1 MKMSKKL
8 IMLLLAAMM
17 ALSFCACDTYY
28 NINVSTTEED
38 TTEPPSTK
46 PAYET
51 GVYTTVAKEET
62 FDYTD
67 RAGNVYNTTYLI
79 PRINLV
85 GADADMI
92 NKEITEKYYKDFIA
106 AENEQANRSSLTC
119 DSLGYERFINGN
131 VLSVVIKRVYYS
143 HSVDYTVYSFNTS
156 TCTLLDSKG
165 VVTAIGKSYPEVKDK
180 IRAELEKDYV
190 NKYNTANPPQNYKE
204 NYEKTLS
211 DDNMEKAKIYI
222 NEKGKITAVCKE
234 YASVGNGEFAVVI
247 TLD

>member
-1 MKMSKKL
+1 
-8 IMLLLAAMM
+8 MLLLAAMM

-92 NKEITEKYYKDFIA
+92 NKEITEKYYKDFVA

-165 VVTAIGKSYPEVKDK
+165 VVTAIGKSYPEVKEK

>member
-1 MKMSKKL
+1 MKMSKKI

-62 FDYTD
+62 FEYTD

-92 NKEITEKYYKDFIA
+92 NKEITEKYYKDFVA

-131 VLSVVIKRVYYS
+131 VLSVVIKRVYFS
-143 HSVDYTVYSFNTS
+143 HAVDYTVYSFNTS

-165 VVTAIGKSYPEVKDK
+165 VVTAIGKSYPEVKEK

>member
-92 NKEITEKYYKDFIA
+92 NKEITEKYYKDFVA

>member
-1 MKMSKKL
+1 MKMSKRI

-67 RAGNVYNTTYLI
+67 RAGNVYKTTYLI

-92 NKEITEKYYKDFIA
+92 NKEITEKYYKDFVA

-165 VVTAIGKSYPEVKDK
+165 VVTAIGKSYPEVKEK
-180 IRAELEKDYV
+180 IRAELEKDYG

>member
-1 MKMSKKL
+1 MKMSKRI

-92 NKEITEKYYKDFIA
+92 NKEITEKYYKDFVA

>member
-1 MKMSKKL
+1 MKMSKKI
-8 IMLLLAAMM
+8 IMVLLAAMM

-67 RAGNVYNTTYLI
+67 RAGNVYKTTYLI

-92 NKEITEKYYKDFIA
+92 NKEITEKYYKDFVA

-119 DSLGYERFINGN
+119 DSLGYERFSNGN

-165 VVTAIGKSYPEVKDK
+165 VVTAIGKSYPEVKEK

>member
-1 MKMSKKL
+1 MKMSKKI

-38 TTEPPSTK
+38 ATEPPSTK

-92 NKEITEKYYKDFIA
+92 NKEITEKYYKDFVA

>member
-1 MKMSKKL
+1 
-8 IMLLLAAMM
+8 M

-62 FDYTD
+62 FEYTD

-92 NKEITEKYYKDFIA
+92 NKEITEKYYKDFVA

>member
-1 MKMSKKL
+1 MKMSKRI
-8 IMLLLAAMM
+8 IMLLLAAMT

-67 RAGNVYNTTYLI
+67 RAGNVYKTTYLI

-92 NKEITEKYYKDFIA
+92 NKEITEKYYKDFVA

-165 VVTAIGKSYPEVKDK
+165 VVTAIGKSYPEVKEK

>member
-1 MKMSKKL
+1 MKMSKKI

-180 IRAELEKDYV
+180 IRAELGKDYV

>member
-1 MKMSKKL
+1 MKMSKKI

-67 RAGNVYNTTYLI
+67 RAGNVYKTTYLI

-92 NKEITEKYYKDFIA
+92 NKEITEKYYKDFVA

>member
-1 MKMSKKL
+1 MKMSKRI

-62 FDYTD
+62 FEYTD

>member
-1 MKMSKKL
+1 MKMSKKI

-92 NKEITEKYYKDFIA
+92 NKEITEKYYKDFVA

>member
-1 MKMSKKL
+1 MKMSKKI

-51 GVYTTVAKEET
+51 GVYTTVAKEEN
-62 FDYTD
+62 FEYTD
-67 RAGNVYNTTYLI
+67 RAGNVYKTTYLI

>member
-1 MKMSKKL
+1 MKMSKKI

>member
-1 MKMSKKL
+1 
-8 IMLLLAAMM
+8 M

-92 NKEITEKYYKDFIA
+92 NKEITEKYYKDFVA

-165 VVTAIGKSYPEVKDK
+165 VVTAIGKSYPEVKEK

>member
-1 MKMSKKL
+1 MKMSKRI

-62 FDYTD
+62 FEYTD

-165 VVTAIGKSYPEVKDK
+165 VVTAIGKSYPEVKEK

>member
-1 MKMSKKL
+1 MKMSKKI

-92 NKEITEKYYKDFIA
+92 NKEITEKYYKDFVA

-180 IRAELEKDYV
+180 SRAELEKDYV

>member
-1 MKMSKKL
+1 MKMSKKI

-92 NKEITEKYYKDFIA
+92 NKEITEKYYKDFVA

-165 VVTAIGKSYPEVKDK
+165 VVTAIGKSYPEVKEK

>member
-1 MKMSKKL
+1 MKMSKRI

-62 FDYTD
+62 FEYTD

-92 NKEITEKYYKDFIA
+92 NKEITEKYYKDFVA

-165 VVTAIGKSYPEVKDK
+165 VVTAIGKSYPEVKEK

>member
-1 MKMSKKL
+1 MKMSKKI

-62 FDYTD
+62 FEYTD

-92 NKEITEKYYKDFIA
+92 NKEITEKYYKDFVA

>member
-1 MKMSKKL
+1 MKMSKRI

-28 NINVSTTEED
+28 NINVSTTEAD

>member
-1 MKMSKKL
+1 MKMSKRI

-17 ALSFCACDTYY
+17 ALSFCASDTYY

-165 VVTAIGKSYPEVKDK
+165 VVTAIGKSYPEVKEK

>member
-1 MKMSKKL
+1 MKMSKKI
-8 IMLLLAAMM
+8 IMLLLAALM

-92 NKEITEKYYKDFIA
+92 NKEITEKYYKDFVA

-165 VVTAIGKSYPEVKDK
+165 VVTAIGKSYPEVKEK

>member
-1 MKMSKKL
+1 MKMSKKI

-62 FDYTD
+62 FEYTD

-92 NKEITEKYYKDFIA
+92 NKEITEKYYKDFVA

-165 VVTAIGKSYPEVKDK
+165 VVTAIGKSYPEVKEK

>member
-92 NKEITEKYYKDFIA
+92 NKEITEKYYKDFVA

-143 HSVDYTVYSFNTS
+143 HSVDYTVYCFNTS

>member
-1 MKMSKKL
+1 MKMSKKI

-67 RAGNVYNTTYLI
+67 RAGNVYKTTYLI

-165 VVTAIGKSYPEVKDK
+165 VVTAIGRSYPEVKEQ

-190 NKYNTANPPQNYKE
+190 NKYNTANPPQYYKE

>member
-1 MKMSKKL
+1 MKMSKRI

-62 FDYTD
+62 FEYTD

-92 NKEITEKYYKDFIA
+92 NKEITEKYYKDFVA

>member
-1 MKMSKKL
+1 MKMSKKI

-92 NKEITEKYYKDFIA
+92 NKEITEKYYKDFVA

-143 HSVDYTVYSFNTS
+143 HSVDYTVYCFNTS

>member
-1 MKMSKKL
+1 MKMSKKI

-62 FDYTD
+62 FEYTD

>member
-1 MKMSKKL
+1 MKMSKKI
-8 IMLLLAAMM
+8 IMLLLAAMTS
-17 ALSFCACDTYY
+17 LSFCACDTYY
-28 NINVSTTEED
+28 NINVSATEED

-92 NKEITEKYYKDFIA
+92 NKEITEKYYKDFVA

-165 VVTAIGKSYPEVKDK
+165 VVTAIGKSYPEVKEK

>member
-1 MKMSKKL
+1 MKMCKKI

-17 ALSFCACDTYY
+17 AFSFCACDTYY
-28 NINVSTTEED
+28 NVSVTEED

-46 PAYET
+46 PAFET

-67 RAGNVYNTTYLI
+67 KSGNVYKATYQI

-92 NKEITEKYYKDFIA
+92 NKEITEKFYKDFLA
-106 AENEQANRSSLTC
+106 AETEQANRSSLTC
-119 DSLGYERFINGN
+119 DSLDYERFINGN
-131 VLSVVIKRVYYS
+131 VLSVVIKRVYFS
-143 HSVDYTVYSFNTS
+143 HAVDYTVYSFNTS

-165 VVTAIGKSYPEVKDK
+165 VVTAIGRSYPEVKEQ

-190 NKYNTANPPQNYKE
+190 NKYNTANPPQYYKE

>member
-1 MKMSKKL
+1 MKMNKIL
-8 IMLLLAAMM
+8 LALLLAVTIG
-17 ALSFCACDTYY
+17 LSLCACDSYSY
-28 NINVSTTEED
+28 VSATQEE

-67 RAGNVYNTTYLI
+67 KAGNVYKTTYQI

-92 NKEITEKYYKDFIA
+92 NKEITEKFYKDFVA
-106 AENEQANRSSLTC
+106 AETEQANRSSLTC
-119 DSLGYERFINGN
+119 DSLDYERFINGN
-131 VLSVVIKRVYYS
+131 VLSVVIKRVYFS
-143 HSVDYTVYSFNTS
+143 HAVDYTVYSFNTS

-165 VVTAIGKSYPEVKDK
+165 VVTAIGKSYPEVKEK

-222 NEKGKITAVCKE
+222 NEKGNITAVCKE

>member
-1 MKMSKKL
+1 MKMSKRI

-92 NKEITEKYYKDFIA
+92 NKEITEKYYKDFVA

-165 VVTAIGKSYPEVKDK
+165 VVTAIGKSYPEVKEK

>member
-1 MKMSKKL
+1 
-8 IMLLLAAMM
+8 MLLLAAMM
-17 ALSFCACDTYY
+17 AFSFCACDTYY

-92 NKEITEKYYKDFIA
+92 NKEITEKYYKDFVA

>member
-1 MKMSKKL
+1 MKMSKKI

-165 VVTAIGKSYPEVKDK
+165 VVTAIGKSYPEVKEK

>member
-1 MKMSKKL
+1 MKMSKKI

-92 NKEITEKYYKDFIA
+92 NKEITEKYYKDFVA

-131 VLSVVIKRVYYS
+131 VLSVVIKRVYFS
-143 HSVDYTVYSFNTS
+143 HAVDYTVYSFNTS

-165 VVTAIGKSYPEVKDK
+165 VVTAIGKSYPEVKEK

>member
-1 MKMSKKL
+1 MKMSKRI
-8 IMLLLAAMM
+8 IMLLLAAML

-62 FDYTD
+62 FEYTD

-92 NKEITEKYYKDFIA
+92 NKEITEKYYKDFVA

-165 VVTAIGKSYPEVKDK
+165 VVTAIGKSYPEVKEK

>member
-1 MKMSKKL
+1 MKMSKKI

-51 GVYTTVAKEET
+51 GVYTTVAKVET

-92 NKEITEKYYKDFIA
+92 NKEITEKYYKDFVA

-165 VVTAIGKSYPEVKDK
+165 VVTAIGKSYPEVKEK

>member
-1 MKMSKKL
+1 MKMSKKI

-28 NINVSTTEED
+28 NINVSTTEEN

-92 NKEITEKYYKDFIA
+92 NKEITEKYYKDFVA

-165 VVTAIGKSYPEVKDK
+165 VVTAIGKSYPEVKEK